1 MTDSRADASSVN
13 EAVTV
18 FDEQSRLQWLGQRLK
33 NLRRVRGL
41 SLQEVAEGV
50 GVSPSFL
57 SMLER
62 GQTDISL
69 SRISRLADFHGVY
82 LSELLLDGD
91 VQLLPPAIETITDI
105 ATIDRGPG
113 VQYRVIKRDHPQVM
127 HVALAAHSTFSDLR
141 AHQGE
146 DFWIVLRGRPELL
159 YGPHRIPI
167 AAPQTARFAGTVEH
181 GWANPL
187 AEDAELIAISSVPY
201 W

>member
-1 MTDSRADASSVN
+1 VSDGHG
-13 EAVTV
+13 EAAVAETV
-18 FDEQSRLQWLGQRLK
+18 ATAEQEQRRLANMGQRLK

-41 SLQEVAEGV
+41 SLQEVADGV

-69 SRISRLADFHGVY
+69 SRVSRLADFYGVY

-91 VQLLPPAIETITDI
+91 VQLLPPIVEAIPAIP
-105 ATIDRGPG
+105 TIDRGEG
-113 VQYRVIKRDHPQVM
+113 IQYRVIKREHPQM
-127 HVALAAHSTFSDLR
+127 IHVLMAPRSMFSDLR

-159 YGPHRIPI
+159 YGPHRYPV
-167 AAPQTARFAGTVEH
+167 AAPQTARFSGVVEH
-181 GWANPL
+181 GWDNPGPEEAEMVVL
-187 AEDAELIAISSVPY
+187 ASVPY

>member
-1 MTDSRADASSVN
+1 VSDGREGLPVAETAATA
-13 EAVTV
+13 EH
-18 FDEQSRLQWLGQRLK
+18 EQRRLRNMGQRLK

-41 SLQEVAEGV
+41 SLQEVADGV

-69 SRISRLADFHGVY
+69 SRVSRLADFYGVY

-91 VQLLPPAIETITDI
+91 VQLLPPVVETITGI
-105 ATIDRGPG
+105 ATIDRGKG
-113 VQYRVIKRDHPQVM
+113 VLYRVIKREHPQVM
-127 HVALAAHSTFSDLR
+127 HVLMAPRSSFPDLR

-159 YGPHRIPI
+159 YGPHRYPFV
-167 AAPQTARFAGTVEH
+167 APQTARFAGVVEH
-181 GWANPL
+181 GWDNPGS
-187 AEDAELIAISSVPY
+187 EEAELIAIASVPY

>member
-1 MTDSRADASSVN
+1 MSDGHEATAFAESVTTA
-13 EAVTV
+13 EH
-18 FDEQSRLQWLGQRLK
+18 EQRRLTNMGQRLK

-69 SRISRLADFHGVY
+69 SRVSRLADFYGVY

-91 VQLLPPAIETITDI
+91 VQLLPPIVETITGI
-105 ATIDRGPG
+105 ATIERGKG
-113 VQYRVIKRDHPQVM
+113 VQYRVIKREHPQVM
-127 HVALAAHSTFSDLR
+127 HVLMSPRSTFADLR

-146 DFWIVLRGRPELL
+146 DFWIVLRGRPDLL
-159 YGPHRIPI
+159 YGPHRYPFV
-167 AAPQTARFAGTVEH
+167 APQTARFAGVVEH
-181 GWANPL
+181 GWDNPGP
-187 AEDAELIAISSVPY
+187 EEAELIAIASVPY